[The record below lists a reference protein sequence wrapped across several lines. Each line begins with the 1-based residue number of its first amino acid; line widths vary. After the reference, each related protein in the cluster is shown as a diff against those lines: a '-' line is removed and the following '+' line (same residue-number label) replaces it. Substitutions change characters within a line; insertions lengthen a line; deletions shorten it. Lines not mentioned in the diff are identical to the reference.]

1 MGKIIFLLLIFIFSC
16 VASAEG
22 EYQPKITFRDI
33 VESQIGVIKKV
44 VDLNKKTKEL
54 SKNLEKEK
62 KKVEGL
68 DQNVTKLQ
76 EQQQLFSKKLE
87 KIEKEVRD
95 LKLEHSIK
103 GLVIESESSKK
114 SIGFGKPYKRKTV
127 KELIKNGPE
136 NIYFCVDSLSYIRKY
151 PSIKSVA
158 IGASYKGDTLQCLTP
173 CGLEGHRFYWLH
185 ILNLRTGYKG
195 YSILNSSIKEGK
207 CK

>member
-1 MGKIIFLLLIFIFSC
+1 MGKIIFLLLVFIFPC
-16 VASAEG
+16 IAGAESA
-22 EYQPKITFRDI
+22 YQPKITFKDI

-62 KKVEGL
+62 KKVGDLE
-68 DQNVTKLQ
+68 QNVAKLQ
-76 EQQQLFSKKLE
+76 QQQRAFSKKLKKLE
-87 KIEKEVRD
+87 EEVRD
-95 LKLEHSIK
+95 IKLEHSIK
-103 GLVIESESSKK
+103 GLVVESESPKK
-114 SIGFGKPYKRKTV
+114 SIGFGKPYTRKTA
-127 KELIKNGPE
+127 KEIIKNGPE
-136 NIYFCVDSLSYIRKY
+136 NVYFCVKSMSYIRKY

-173 CGLEGHRFYWLH
+173 CGLEGHKFYWLH

-195 YSILNSSIKEGK
+195 YSILNDSIKEGK

>member
-1 MGKIIFLLLIFIFSC
+1 MGKIIFLLSVFIFPC
-16 VASAEG
+16 VAGAES
-22 EYQPKITFRDI
+22 EYKPKITFKDI
-33 VESQIGVIKKV
+33 IESQIGVIKKV
-44 VDLNKKTKEL
+44 VDLNKKAKKL

-62 KKVEGL
+62 KKVGDLE
-68 DQNVTKLQ
+68 QNVTKLQ

-87 KIEKEVRD
+87 KLEEEVRYI
-95 LKLEHSIK
+95 KLEHSIK
-103 GLVIESESSKK
+103 GLVIENENAKK
-114 SIGFGKPYKRKTV
+114 SIGFGKPYKRKTA

-136 NIYFCVDSLSYIRKY
+136 NVYFCVDSVSYIRKY
-151 PSIKSVA
+151 PSVKSVA

-195 YSILNSSIKEGK
+195 YSILNNSIKEGK